1 MRYLHLFFWAVGLA
15 FLGTSC
21 AGEKSA
27 ENSSTAPQPGS
38 WRATLDVAPGVKL
51 PFTFSVSTAAGQ
63 PLLAIHNGTDTL
75 SISEVMMTGDS
86 LIIPM
91 PVYHAE
97 IRARLTDS
105 TMSGQFHNYYRG
117 PDYTIPF
124 HAKHGVTY
132 RFPPAS
138 RPTTSVAGR
147 WEVWFGTDS
156 TDLDQAI
163 GVFEQRGHAL
173 TGTFLTPYGDYR
185 YLAGQVSA
193 DSLWLSNFDG
203 MHVMYFGAALGDT
216 LRGIYRSGNH
226 FSEPWIAWRNDS
238 VVLPDAFR
246 MATAQ
251 SPFTVQLPSGM
262 NPIEGGKPAIVQIM
276 GTWCPNCKDEAR
288 LLESLHQKA
297 SGELQVIGLSF
308 ERTRDSVQAQRNIDR
323 TIGYLELSYP
333 VHYAGYAD
341 RQGVAKVLPQLEGF
355 SAYPTT
361 VFLYGDG
368 KVAAVHTGFS
378 GPATGQAYENTVEA
392 YHGLVDELLRY

>member
-1 MRYLHLFFWAVGLA
+1 MRYLHLFFWVGLLA
-15 FLGTSC
+15 LLGMGC
-21 AGEKSA
+21 AEEQPTA
-27 ENSSTAPQPGS
+27 TSSTAPQPGS
-38 WRATLDVAPGVKL
+38 WRATLAIAPGVEL

-63 PLLAIHNGTDTL
+63 PLLAIHNGADTL
-75 SISEVMMTGDS
+75 LISEVMMTGDS

-97 IRARLTDS
+97 IRALVTDS

-124 HAKHGVTY
+124 HATHGLTY
-132 RFPPAS
+132 RFPPATA
-138 RPTTSVAGR
+138 PTTSVAGR

-163 GVFEQRGHAL
+163 GVFAQQDHEV

-203 MHVMYFGAALGDT
+203 MHVMYFGASLGDT
-216 LRGIYRSGNH
+216 LRGIYRSGHH
-226 FSEPWIAWRNDS
+226 FSEPWVAWRNDS
-238 VVLPDAFR
+238 VRLPDAFR

-251 SPFTVQLPSGM
+251 SPFTVQLPGGIQ
-262 NPIEGGKPAIVQIM
+262 PVERGKPAIIQIM

-288 LLESLHQKA
+288 LLEALYQKA
-297 SGELQVIGLSF
+297 SGDLQVMGLSF
-308 ERTRDSVQAQRNIDR
+308 ERTRDSLQAQRNIDR
-323 TIGYLELSYP
+323 TREYLALSYP
-333 VHYAGYAD
+333 VYYAGYAD
-341 RQGVAKVLPQLEGF
+341 REGVANVLPQLEGF

-361 VFLYGDG
+361 LFLYGDG

-378 GPATGQAYENTVEA
+378 GPATGQAYKNTVAA
-392 YHGLVDELLRY
+392 YNALVEELLRY